1 MGKGPF
7 AKSPSRARLPRLG
20 LFCKKTAPPPSTL
33 RATTVAEGNKIKLF
47 FCNRQFCFVSIKK
60 SFFHIDFNK
69 IFKTSF
75 ELSGICDCAKSTI
88 SGIESRKNFPSFELL
103 LKIAYALEV
112 HPADLFLRNASKNRE
127 EIRDFFD
134 NELSITIKEM
144 IEERFPKEK

>member
-1 MGKGPF
+1 MQ
-7 AKSPSRARLPRLG
+7 
-20 LFCKKTAPPPSTL
+20 
-33 RATTVAEGNKIKLF
+33 LF

-144 IEERFPKEK
+144 IEERFSKEK